1 MNVASM
7 NIHACVPPYSYVEF
21 LTSNGMIL
29 RGGDF
34 GRWLGSED
42 AFLMNEIGVLIKK
55 KKKTPGCSVTA
66 PLGHSGDIVRKGSSM
81 NQEMGLHQDTE
92 SANTTILNF
101 SAFWTMRNFCCLYCY
116 TVCGTLQQQP
126 KQTKTTSFHFSGT
139 NAQDYNCWIEWYCML
154 S

>member
-55 KKKTPGCSVTA
+55 KKRPQGALS
-66 PLGHSGDIVRKGSSM
+66 
-81 NQEMGLHQDTE
+81 LH
-92 SANTTILNF
+92 
-101 SAFWTMRNFCCLYCY
+101 
-116 TVCGTLQQQP
+116 P
-126 KQTKTTSFHFSGT
+126 
-139 NAQDYNCWIEWYCML
+139 
-154 S
+154 